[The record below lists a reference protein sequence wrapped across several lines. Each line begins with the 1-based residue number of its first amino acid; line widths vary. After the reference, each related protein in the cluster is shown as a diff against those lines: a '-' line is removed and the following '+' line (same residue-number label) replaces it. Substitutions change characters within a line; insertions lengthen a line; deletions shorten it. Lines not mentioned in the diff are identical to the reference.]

1 MTQPN
6 HYSDRNETA
15 STSVFNLYWVIG
27 ALIVLIPVGAGLYYL
42 LDHDE
47 LQPST
52 TAIEY
57 TTPVEQAQTPTAAA
71 APAPEPELLPE
82 KLVRATVADQPTTKP
97 IPQLPDLDNSDQ
109 DIIQALSALSNHLS
123 FKTWFNSTE
132 IIRKTVILTDNISTG
147 KLARKYLFIPSP
159 SVKFSTYRVGSMEY
173 MDPSSYARYDR
184 YIDIIDSIDID
195 KTAALY
201 QKYRPLLNQAFAE
214 LGYPDR
220 SFHETLM
227 STLETFLKAP
237 IIENDLQ
244 VTRPSVMYKYVD
256 PNLETLPAIHKQLL
270 RIGPNNTRKLQHK
283 LAQIKTALEQ

>member
-1 MTQPN
+1 VTQPN
-6 HYSDRNETA
+6 HYSDRNETG
-15 STSVFNLYWVIG
+15 STSAFNLYWIIG

-47 LQPST
+47 PQPST
-52 TAIEY
+52 TAIEH

-71 APAPEPELLPE
+71 APAPEPELLSE
-82 KLVRATVADQPTTKP
+82 KLVRATVADQPTIKP
-97 IPQLPDLDNSDQ
+97 VPQLPDLDNSDQ

-159 SVKFSTYRVGSMEY
+159 SVKFSTYRVGSIEY
-173 MDPSSYARYDR
+173 MDPASYARYDR
-184 YIDIIDSIDID
+184 YIDIIGSIDID

-244 VTRPSVMYKYVD
+244 ITRPSVMYKYVD
-256 PNLETLPAIHKQLL
+256 PNLEALPAIHKQLL

-283 LAQIKTALEQ
+283 LAQIKRALEH

>member
-6 HYSDRNETA
+6 HHSDRNETA

-47 LQPST
+47 PQPT
-52 TAIEY
+52 TTIVEY
-57 TTPVEQAQTPTAAA
+57 SEPAEEIKASPTAST
-71 APAPEPELLPE
+71 PEPELPQE
-82 KLVRATVADQPTTKP
+82 NPVSTTIADQPTSTPKP

-109 DIIQALSALSNHLS
+109 AIIQALGNLSSHTT
-123 FKTWFNSTE
+123 FKTWFNATE

-147 KLARKYLFIPSP
+147 KLTRKYLFIPAP
-159 SVKFSTYRVGSMEY
+159 SVKFSTYKVGSEEY
-173 MDPSSYARYDR
+173 MDPASYTRYDR
-184 YIDIIDSIDID
+184 YVDIIASINTN

-201 QKYRPLLNQAFAE
+201 QEYKPLLNQAFAE

-220 SFHETLM
+220 SFHETLI
-227 STLETFLKAP
+227 STLEAFLKAP

-256 PNLETLPAIHKQLL
+256 PNLEALPAIHKQLL
-270 RIGPNNTRKLQHK
+270 RIGPKNTRKLQHK
-283 LAQIKTALEQ
+283 LAQIKTVLEQ